1 MAARS
6 QSLIMRSMAEKAS
19 NRRFRDGNHIGILLP
34 MLTSRNDAA
43 LPAGSHKVK
52 MTLIGTPELVLLLVA
67 LSGMTAA
74 AIWGVTE
81 LTNPRSERGRAR
93 TQSNESD
100 ISPAR

>member
-43 LPAGSHKVK
+43 LPAGSHKVSSRK
-52 MTLIGTPELVLLLVA
+52 
-67 LSGMTAA
+67 
-74 AIWGVTE
+74 
-81 LTNPRSERGRAR
+81 
-93 TQSNESD
+93 
-100 ISPAR
+100 